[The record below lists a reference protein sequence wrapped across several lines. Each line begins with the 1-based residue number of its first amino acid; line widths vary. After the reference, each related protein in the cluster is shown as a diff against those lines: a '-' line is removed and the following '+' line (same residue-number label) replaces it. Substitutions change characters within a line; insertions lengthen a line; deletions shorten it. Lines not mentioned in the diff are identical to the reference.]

1 MAQSRTSWLPY
12 LVLTLGVFA
21 VSWGAI
27 LARLAA
33 VPPLVVGAYRLVMA
47 SLILTP
53 LAWSRSGEELRRL
66 SRHDLRLILISGL
79 FLGIHFATWISS
91 LTYTSV
97 ASSVVL
103 VNTAPLFVGL
113 AMRFVFRERLPSQ
126 IVAGI
131 ALATLGGAII
141 GWDDLRVSGW
151 ALWGDVLA
159 VLGAA
164 GLAAYFL
171 IGRGLRRHLSL
182 LAYVTPTYW
191 TAALVLTAAMLCS
204 GQAIAGYPPRAYL
217 MILLM
222 AIGPQVIG
230 HSSFNW
236 ALGYLS
242 PAFVTVSILGE
253 PIGSSI
259 LAHLVLQ
266 ESPSRLEVLGG
277 AVILT
282 GIYLCSR
289 AEAAGGIS

>member
-1 MAQSRTSWLPY
+1 MPQSRARWLPY
-12 LVLTLGVFA
+12 VVLALGVFA

-27 LARLAA
+27 LVRLAA
-33 VPPLVVGAYRLVMA
+33 VPPLAVGAYRLIMA

-53 LAWSRSGEELRRL
+53 LAWSRESEELRRL
-66 SRHDLRLILISGL
+66 TRRDLRLILVSGL

-113 AMRFVFRERLPSQ
+113 AMHFVFREQLPSQ
-126 IVAGI
+126 MLAGI

-141 GWDDLRVSGW
+141 SWGDLQMSGL

-159 VLGAA
+159 VLGAV

-171 IGRGLRRHLSL
+171 IGRDLRRRVSL

-191 TAALVLTAAMLCS
+191 TAALVLTAAMLCG
-204 GQAIAGYPPRAYL
+204 GQAMAGYPPRAYL
-217 MILLM
+217 IILLM

-259 LAHLVLQ
+259 LAYLVLQ
-266 ESPSRLEVLGG
+266 ESPSRFEVLGG
-277 AVILT
+277 IVILT
-282 GIYLCSR
+282 GIYLCTR

>member
-1 MAQSRTSWLPY
+1 ML
-12 LVLTLGVFA
+12 
-21 VSWGAI
+21 
-27 LARLAA
+27 
-33 VPPLVVGAYRLVMA
+33 
-47 SLILTP
+47 
-53 LAWSRSGEELRRL
+53 
-66 SRHDLRLILISGL
+66 
-79 FLGIHFATWISS
+79 
-91 LTYTSV
+91 
-97 ASSVVL
+97 
-103 VNTAPLFVGL
+103 
-113 AMRFVFRERLPSQ
+113 
-126 IVAGI
+126 AGI

-159 VLGAA
+159 VLGAV

-171 IGRGLRRHLSL
+171 IGRVLRRRLSL

-191 TAALVLTAAMLCS
+191 TAAVVLTVAMLCS
-204 GQAIAGYPPRAYL
+204 GQDVAGYPVRAYL

-236 ALGYLS
+236 ALGFLS

-259 LAHLVLQ
+259 LAHLVLN
-266 ESPSRLEVLGG
+266 ERPSRFEILGG

-289 AEAAGGIS
+289 AETAGGTV

>member
-1 MAQSRTSWLPY
+1 MPQSRARWLPY
-12 LVLTLGVFA
+12 VVLALGVFA

-27 LARLAA
+27 LVRLAA
-33 VPPLVVGAYRLVMA
+33 VPPLAVGAYRLIMA

-53 LAWSRSGEELRRL
+53 LAWSRESEELRRL
-66 SRHDLRLILISGL
+66 TRRDLRLILVSGL

-113 AMRFVFRERLPSQ
+113 AMHFVFREQLPSQ
-126 IVAGI
+126 MLAGI

-141 GWDDLRVSGW
+141 SWGDLRMSGL

-159 VLGAA
+159 VLGAV

-171 IGRGLRRHLSL
+171 IGRDLRRRVSL

-204 GQAIAGYPPRAYL
+204 GQAMAGYPPRAYL
-217 MILLM
+217 IILLM

-259 LAHLVLQ
+259 LAYLVLQ
-266 ESPSRLEVLGG
+266 ESPSRFEVLGG
-277 AVILT
+277 IVILT

>member
-1 MAQSRTSWLPY
+1 MPQSRADWLPY
-12 LVLTLGVFA
+12 LVLALGVFA

-27 LARLAA
+27 LVRLAA
-33 VPPLVVGAYRLVMA
+33 VPALVVGAYRLVMA

-53 LAWSRSGEELRRL
+53 LAWSRNGEELRRL
-66 SRHDLRLILISGL
+66 SRRDLSLILVSGL
-79 FLGIHFATWISS
+79 FLGMHFATWISS

-113 AMRFVFRERLPSQ
+113 AMHFVFREQLSSQ
-126 IVAGI
+126 MVAGI
-131 ALATLGGAII
+131 TLATLGGAII
-141 GWDDLRVSGW
+141 GWDDFRVSGW
-151 ALWGDVLA
+151 ALWGDILA
-159 VLGAA
+159 VLGAM

-171 IGRGLRRHLSL
+171 IGRDLRRRLSL
-182 LAYVTPTYW
+182 LTYITPTYW
-191 TAALVLTAAMLCS
+191 TAAVVLTAAMLCS
-204 GQAIAGYPPRAYL
+204 RQNVAGYPLRAYVI
-217 MILLM
+217 ILLM

-259 LAHLVLQ
+259 LAHVVLG
-266 ESPSRLEVLGG
+266 ESPSRFEALGG
-277 AVILT
+277 AVILA

-289 AEAAGGIS
+289 AEAAGGTA

>member
-1 MAQSRTSWLPY
+1 MPRSRADWLPY
-12 LVLTLGVFA
+12 LVLALGVFA

-27 LARLAA
+27 LVRLAA
-33 VPPLVVGAYRLVMA
+33 VPALVVGAYRLVMA

-53 LAWSRSGEELRRL
+53 LTWSRNGEELRRL
-66 SRHDLRLILISGL
+66 TRRDLRLILVSGL

-113 AMRFVFRERLPSQ
+113 AMHFVFREQLPSLML
-126 IVAGI
+126 AGI
-131 ALATLGGAII
+131 TLATLGGAII
-141 GWDDLRVSGW
+141 GWDDFRVSGW
-151 ALWGDVLA
+151 ALWGDILA
-159 VLGAA
+159 VLGAV

-171 IGRGLRRHLSL
+171 IGRDLRRRLSL
-182 LAYVTPTYW
+182 LAYITPTYW
-191 TAALVLTAAMLCS
+191 TAAVVLTAAMLCS
-204 GQAIAGYPPRAYL
+204 GQNVAGYPLRAYL

-222 AIGPQVIG
+222 SIGPQVIG

-259 LAHLVLQ
+259 LAHLVLR
-266 ESPSRLEVLGG
+266 ESPSRLEALGG
-277 AVILT
+277 AVILS

-289 AEAAGGIS
+289 AEAAGGTA